1 MMKKK
6 TMKTK
11 HKKSKNDLWL
21 KALLDIFQERYRC
34 SPAQRP
40 KLIKYATI
48 IKLGM
53 EYTYDEIGEVFG
65 GLSRQR
71 AEQLHRQA
79 IGHLLAF
86 INQK

>member
-1 MMKKK
+1 
-6 TMKTK
+6 MKTK
-11 HKKSKNDLWL
+11 HKKSKNDIWIN
-21 KALLDIFQERYRC
+21 ALLDAFQDHYRC
-34 SPAQRP
+34 SPAQKT

-48 IKLGM
+48 IRLGM
-53 EYTYDEIGEVFG
+53 DETYTTIGDVFG

>member
-1 MMKKK
+1 
-6 TMKTK
+6 MKTK
-11 HKKSKNDLWL
+11 HKKKKNDIWVN
-21 KALLDIFQERYRC
+21 ALLSAFQSDYRC
-34 SPAQRP
+34 SPAQKR

-48 IKLGM
+48 IRLGM
-53 EYTYDEIGEVFG
+53 EETYDTIGDVFG